1 MVLLILPLYMFA
13 HYLKTERDRTQKCF
27 AFSHTRLMYNDGTTL
42 QDGTHELLVYKVRED
57 ALVTKVLRFFFF
69 IHSSLFVNSPC
80 TVPEFLELL

>member
-1 MVLLILPLYMFA
+1 MVLLMLPLYMFA

-57 ALVTKVLRFFFF
+57 ALVTKALLFF
-69 IHSSLFVNSPC
+69 SLFIPRFLLIPP
-80 TVPEFLELL
+80 VPYLNF

>member
-1 MVLLILPLYMFA
+1 
-13 HYLKTERDRTQKCF
+13 
-27 AFSHTRLMYNDGTTL
+27 MYNDGTTL

-57 ALVTKVLRFFFF
+57 ALVTKALRFFFF